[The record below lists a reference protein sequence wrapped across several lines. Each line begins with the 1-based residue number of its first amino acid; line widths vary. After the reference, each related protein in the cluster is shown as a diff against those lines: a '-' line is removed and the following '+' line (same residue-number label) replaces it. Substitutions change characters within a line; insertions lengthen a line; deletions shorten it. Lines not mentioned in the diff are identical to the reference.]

1 MFKKCGAWVC
11 HILTKI
17 KRVSKMVLDIF
28 KGQLIDNNYK
38 STERVIH
45 IEFRTLN
52 VKNPNMHMFAVLT
65 VHSIH

>member
-1 MFKKCGAWVC
+1 M
-11 HILTKI
+11 
-17 KRVSKMVLDIF
+17 VSDIF

-52 VKNPNMHMFAVLT
+52 VKNPNMQMFAVLK
-65 VHSIH
+65 VHSIQ